1 MAAGGKPFVRY
12 SGFPSDLTTS
22 VLVHCKKQHSFP
34 IQNVTFTLHD
44 KCLSLVGQFCNVLN
58 RRHFVLA
65 SKSFFCSTSKSITEH
80 LSRNLGSNISSEE
93 NRYTDDVNG
102 ILFNTIDIDS
112 WEEKLFPYVS
122 EKDVATAFLVSNG
135 RCILNLKSASSFT
148 YSSSEFQ
155 VQKSI
160 AHSLLL
166 DPCSTDN
173 VGSFFWNSI
182 SDTNFC
188 LLPQAG
194 KGYGCRE
201 RIKWPRA
208 LDRGLLSDL
217 KSPCECLEKLHW
229 FGKLL
234 IHQIYRRIRSIGEFP
249 VVSSALHGNIAALEV
264 ISEKY
269 QQRAVNNISNI
280 LMKGDLIAE
289 LTPDKISKLLNV
301 GSDKDCNNF
310 ADSMNNLH
318 RNSDRRGTA
327 SVLRQSA
334 LLTPARFHQ
343 SMKYI
348 LNSNSSLQEPV
359 LPISST
365 LAKVSGKCKS
375 DDKSMKQ
382 VTGPLGREESVLP
395 ISSTLGKK
403 SGNCKF
409 DDRSIEQV
417 AGPLGSEESLR
428 KDTRLQQTSSM
439 SLFPKMGNNALAGAL
454 AGMFVSLW
462 LHPID
467 TVKTIIQS
475 RTVGHRLLF
484 HNLGS
489 IMSER
494 GIAGLYRGI
503 GSNLASS
510 APISGIYTF
519 TYESVKAALLPHL
532 AKEYHAFAHCAA
544 GGCAS
549 IATSFIYTPSEC
561 VKQQMQVGSQYC
573 NSWKALTG
581 ILEKGGF
588 PLLYAGWGAVLCR
601 NVPQSVIKFY
611 TYEGLKHLALRRH
624 SAEAHL
630 STLQTLAFGGFAGST
645 AALFT
650 TPFDVIKTRLQTQI
664 LGSPTYYEGVFQ
676 AFQHIARHE
685 GLGGLYRGLLP
696 RLVIYI
702 SQGALFFASYEFF
715 KRVLAIE
722 VRRLSIQT
730 SQSRGT
736 NNIGQSAVVE
746 ST

>member
-1 MAAGGKPFVRY
+1 MAAGGKPFVQY
-12 SGFPSDLTTS
+12 PWLPSDLTTF
-22 VLVHCKKQHSFP
+22 VRVHSKKKHSFS
-34 IQNVTFTLHD
+34 IQKATYMLHD
-44 KCLSLVGQFCNVLN
+44 KCLSLVGQFNNVFSGG
-58 RRHFVLA
+58 HFVSA
-65 SKSFFCSTSKSITEH
+65 SKSFLCPISKSITDY
-80 LSRNLGSNISSEE
+80 LSGNLGSNIGSED
-93 NRYTDDVNG
+93 NRYTDDFNG
-102 ILFNTIDIDS
+102 LLFNTSGIDF
-112 WEEKLFPYVS
+112 WEDKLFLYVS
-122 EKDVATAFLVSNG
+122 EQDNATQFSVSNG
-135 RCILNLKSASSFT
+135 CCNVDLKAASSFT
-148 YSSSEFQ
+148 YRSSEFQ
-155 VQKSI
+155 VPKSI
-160 AHSLLL
+160 ARLLF
-166 DPCSTDN
+166 DPYSTDN
-173 VGSFFWNSI
+173 VKSLFWSGI
-182 SDTNFC
+182 SNNKSC
-188 LLPQAG
+188 LRLQAG
-194 KGYGCRE
+194 KGYGCGE
-201 RIKWPRA
+201 RIKWPGGLDRA
-208 LDRGLLSDL
+208 LHSDL
-217 KSPCECLEKLHW
+217 KSPHKCIEKLHR

-234 IHQIYRRIRSIGEFP
+234 AGQIYRISRSIGDFQGI
-249 VVSSALHGNIAALEV
+249 SSGFHGNAVALDI
-264 ISEKY
+264 ISENY
-269 QQRAVNNISNI
+269 QQRTINNIPNI
-280 LMKGDLIAE
+280 LMKGDSIVE
-289 LTPDKISKLLNV
+289 LTPDKISKLLNL
-301 GSDKDCNNF
+301 GTDKDCRDF
-310 ADSMNNLH
+310 ADSMNNLP
-318 RNSDRRGTA
+318 RNTDKRGTA
-327 SVLRQSA
+327 AVLRQST

-348 LNSNSSLQEPV
+348 LNSNRSLQESV
-359 LPISST
+359 LPVSST
-365 LAKVSGKCKS
+365 LGKESGKCKS
-375 DDKSMKQ
+375 DDRSMK
-382 VTGPLGREESVLP
+382 
-395 ISSTLGKK
+395 
-403 SGNCKF
+403 
-409 DDRSIEQV
+409 QV
-417 AGPLGSEESLR
+417 AGPLGSEESFR
-428 KDTRLQQTSSM
+428 IDTRLQQTSSM
-439 SLFPKMGNNALAGAL
+439 SPFPKMGNNALAGAL

-532 AKEYHAFAHCAA
+532 AKEYHAFAHCVA

-630 STLQTLAFGGFAGST
+630 GTLQTLAFGGLAGST

-676 AFQHIARHE
+676 AFQHIATHE
-685 GLGGLYRGLLP
+685 GVGGLYRGLLP

-715 KRVLAIE
+715 KRFLAIE

-736 NNIGQSAVVE
+736 NNMGQSAVVE

>member
-12 SGFPSDLTTS
+12 PSFPSDLTTL
-22 VLVHCKKQHSFP
+22 VLVHCKKKHSFP
-34 IQNVTFTLHD
+34 IQNVTYTLHD
-44 KCLSLVGQFCNVLN
+44 KCLSLVGQFSNVFS
-58 RRHFVLA
+58 RRQFVSA
-65 SKSFFCSTSKSITEH
+65 SKSFLCLISKSITDY
-80 LSRNLGSNISSEE
+80 LSENLGSNIGSED
-93 NRYTDDVNG
+93 NRYTDDFNG
-102 ILFNTIDIDS
+102 LLFNTSGIDS
-112 WEEKLFPYVS
+112 WEDKLFLYVS
-122 EKDVATAFLVSNG
+122 EQDDTTKFLVSNG
-135 RCILNLKSASSFT
+135 RCIVDLKAASSFT

-155 VQKSI
+155 VPKSI
-160 AHSLLL
+160 AFSLLF
-166 DPCSTDN
+166 DPCSTDD
-173 VGSFFWNSI
+173 VGSLFWSCI
-182 SDTNFC
+182 SNTKSC
-188 LLPQAG
+188 LLLQAG
-194 KGYGCRE
+194 KGYGCGE
-201 RIKWPRA
+201 RIKWPEG

-217 KSPCECLEKLHW
+217 KSPRECLEKLHW

-234 IHQIYRRIRSIGEFP
+234 TGQIYRRIRSIGELP
-249 VVSSALHGNIAALEV
+249 GVSSALRGNIAALEI

-269 QQRAVNNISNI
+269 QQRAVNNISKI

-289 LTPDKISKLLNV
+289 LTPDKISKLLNL
-301 GSDKDCNNF
+301 GIDKDCNDF

-318 RNSDRRGTA
+318 RNSDKRGTA
-327 SVLRQSA
+327 TVLRQST

-348 LNSNSSLQEPV
+348 LNSNSSLQE
-359 LPISST
+359 
-365 LAKVSGKCKS
+365 
-375 DDKSMKQ
+375 
-382 VTGPLGREESVLP
+382 SVLP
-395 ISSTLGKK
+395 ISSTLGKESGKCK
-403 SGNCKF
+403 S
-409 DDRSIEQV
+409 DDRSMKQV

-428 KDTRLQQTSSM
+428 IDTRLQQTSSM
-439 SLFPKMGNNALAGAL
+439 SSFPKMGNNALAGAL

-532 AKEYHAFAHCAA
+532 AKEYHAFAHCVA

-611 TYEGLKHLALRRH
+611 TYEGLKHLALRSH

-630 STLQTLAFGGFAGST
+630 GTLQTLAFGGLAGST

-685 GLGGLYRGLLP
+685 GVGGLYRGLLP

-736 NNIGQSAVVE
+736 NNMGQSAVVE